1 MPESLVLIFLLTELQ
16 NATTKGGEEM
26 LLNLK
31 TEIARKRLSAAKIA
45 EYIGITPKTMSCKV
59 NEKTEFTR
67 SEMFAIHSRFFPD
80 ADMRYLFYSENDKMK
95 ESKSL

>member
-1 MPESLVLIFLLTELQ
+1 MRVISALIFLLIELQ

-67 SEMFAIHSRFFPD
+67 SEMFAIHSRFFPV
-80 ADMRYLFYSENDKMK
+80 LFGK
-95 ESKSL
+95 

>member
-1 MPESLVLIFLLTELQ
+1 MRVISALIFLLIELQ

-31 TEIARKRLSAAKIA
+31 TEIARKRLSATKIA

-67 SEMFAIHSRFFPD
+67 SEMFAIHSRFFPMQIC
-80 ADMRYLFYSENDKMK
+80 ATCFIRKMTK
-95 ESKSL
+95 

>member
-1 MPESLVLIFLLTELQ
+1 
-16 NATTKGGEEM
+16 M

-59 NEKTEFTR
+59 NEKLNLLVLRCLQYIVDFSLMQICATCFIR
-67 SEMFAIHSRFFPD
+67 
-80 ADMRYLFYSENDKMK
+80 KMTK
-95 ESKSL
+95 

>member
-1 MPESLVLIFLLTELQ
+1 
-16 NATTKGGEEM
+16 M

-67 SEMFAIHSRFFPD
+67 SEMFAIHSRFSLMQICATCFI
-80 ADMRYLFYSENDKMK
+80 RKMTK
-95 ESKSL
+95 

>member
-1 MPESLVLIFLLTELQ
+1 MTKYEPLKETRV
-16 NATTKGGEEM
+16 TTGGDEEM